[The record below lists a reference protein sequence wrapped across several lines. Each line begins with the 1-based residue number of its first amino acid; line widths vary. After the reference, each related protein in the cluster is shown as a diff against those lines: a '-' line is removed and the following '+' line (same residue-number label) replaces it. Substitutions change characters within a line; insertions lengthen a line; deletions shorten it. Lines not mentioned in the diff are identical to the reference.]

1 MATSASIGVSQAVV
15 FHTKDVSKT
24 LACKKGP
31 LAGAMRKTPA
41 SRSARLVT
49 SAAQTTPTKDE
60 TAITGMVFNTF
71 KNSTLDKISNP
82 TNEDSFARQHY
93 HPACE
98 AALNDQINTEYNVS
112 YIYHAMFAY
121 FDRDNVAL
129 PGLAKYLKA
138 GSVEERE
145 HAEMMMEYQNM
156 RGGRV
161 KLQSIIMPNLEFGN
175 TEKGDALYAM
185 ELALSLEKLNNEKLL
200 ALHKVA
206 EECDDPQ
213 MTDFIEGTFLE
224 DQVAAI
230 KKVSEMVSQLRRV
243 GKGHGTWDWDK
254 DLLEAAVV

>member
-1 MATSASIGVSQAVV
+1 MATTAASVCAQGLVFSSKGVSKAAA
-15 FHTKDVSKT
+15 TKTRALRTCLSKAT
-24 LACKKGP
+24 AAP
-31 LAGAMRKTPA
+31 T
-41 SRSARLVT
+41 SRSARLVVR
-49 SAAQTTPTKDE
+49 AAQAKE
-60 TAITGMVFNTF
+60 QSAITGLVFEQGLGQLETIP
-71 KNSTLDKISNP
+71 T
-82 TNEDSFARQHY
+82 TNEESFARQHY

-98 AALNDQINTEYNVS
+98 AALNDQLNTEYNVS

-129 PGLAKYLKA
+129 PGLAKYFKEA
-138 GSVEERE
+138 SVEERE

-161 KLQSIIMPNLEFGN
+161 KLQSIIMPDLEFGN

-185 ELALSLEKLNNEKLL
+185 ELTLSLEKLNNEKLL

-224 DQVAAI
+224 DQVEAI

-243 GKGHGTWDWDK
+243 GKGHGTWAWDQE
-254 DLLEAAVV
+254 LLEDAPAA

>member
-1 MATSASIGVSQAVV
+1 MAATVASTRAFNLALPSKGAPKVTATKARTLRACQGKAAVQ
-15 FHTKDVSKT
+15 S
-24 LACKKGP
+24 
-31 LAGAMRKTPA
+31 
-41 SRSARLVT
+41 SRSVRLVVC
-49 SAAQTTPTKDE
+49 AAQSKE
-60 TAITGMVFNTF
+60 QTAITGLVFEP
-71 KNSTLDKISNP
+71 LGQLEKIPS
-82 TNEDSFARQHY
+82 TNEESFARQHY

-112 YIYHAMFAY
+112 YIYHAMYAY

-129 PGLAKYLKA
+129 PGLAKYFKDA
-138 GSVEERE
+138 SVEERE

-156 RGGRV
+156 RGGHV
-161 KLQSIIMPNLEFGN
+161 KLQSIIMPELEFGN

-185 ELALSLEKLNNEKLL
+185 ELTLSLEKLNNEKLL

-224 DQVAAI
+224 DQVQAI

-243 GKGHGTWDWDK
+243 GKGHGTWAWDK
-254 DLLEAAVV
+254 ELEEAPAA